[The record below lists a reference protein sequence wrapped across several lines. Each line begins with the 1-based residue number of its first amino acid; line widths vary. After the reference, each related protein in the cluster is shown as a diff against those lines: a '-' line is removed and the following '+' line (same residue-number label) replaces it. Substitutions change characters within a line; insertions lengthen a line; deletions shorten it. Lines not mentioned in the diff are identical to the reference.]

1 MMGGRLLT
9 RKIGVAIGAAGAT
22 LFSILLLAYL
32 HWPQSSLP
40 YSDSFALGKADE
52 WQAFAGTWEL
62 VRGEMR
68 NDSDERGAKLVTG
81 STGWKNYVVE
91 ADVMLLGADGDAGL
105 ILRSSN
111 EEAGVDSYTGYYFG
125 LRRRGNSLVLGRAE
139 HGWTENSSNLNL
151 DPLGVQPFQWYRLK
165 FLAYDCQIVGEATM
179 PDNGS
184 VSSIGLRDKD
194 CIPSGRI
201 GLRSYSSGGV
211 WRNVTVRRAEQRD
224 LAAML
229 TSISRLQRP
238 PSPAV
243 NGKQTVPTISHE
255 GAEKAISQPS
265 GPFRPIADLRLFSF
279 SNNERATVRGVV
291 ILASPS
297 LIIQDP
303 TGGVSI
309 ANPHGLPLK
318 IGDEVEASGRVRPG
332 DFSSV
337 LEDAT
342 VRVLWARSPTPA
354 VSVTA
359 SQAATG
365 AFDANFI
372 ELEGRLR
379 RKDLGPNN
387 TFILGFE
394 SGPEAFRAIV
404 NRGRSDSFFKEVKV
418 NSLLRLRGI
427 CLADAAY
434 TENLTPFVVLLRST
448 EDLKVLAGPPWWNAG
463 HLVGLV
469 IGILVLTLVISVL
482 YGRIEHWRLR
492 AVLDERERLAHEVHD
507 TLAQS
512 FAGIGFQ
519 LDAIRNGVPKDLKII
534 HHQLDVAS
542 DLARHSHEEARRS
555 IATLRPV
562 SLESHDLMT
571 ALELCG
577 RRMVEGGNV
586 DVITSA
592 SGDAR
597 ILPFRITETLYR
609 MGQEA
614 IANAVR
620 HGHPNEISLSVNY
633 EKDFITL
640 VIADDG
646 VGFRKVED
654 LRGFGLQGMRRRAA
668 SISANLHVVSEPGHG
683 TRVTIKAAL
692 PPRGSIFSWAN
703 KIWKQLLEYQHHVQP
718 TRQQHSNSY
727 RG

>member
-1 MMGGRLLT
+1 MLVLNLPFKALMFLT
-9 RKIGVAIGAAGAT
+9 
-22 LFSILLLAYL
+22 L
-32 HWPQSSLP
+32 
-40 YSDSFALGKADE
+40 
-52 WQAFAGTWEL
+52 
-62 VRGEMR
+62 MR
-68 NDSDERGAKLVTG
+68 P
-81 STGWKNYVVE
+81 
-91 ADVMLLGADGDAGL
+91 
-105 ILRSSN
+105 
-111 EEAGVDSYTGYYFG
+111 
-125 LRRRGNSLVLGRAE
+125 SLVLFLVLWLKLVKDFLKVRCRLALLPFLISCLI
-139 HGWTENSSNLNL
+139 WL
-151 DPLGVQPFQWYRLK
+151 DLVASLDRKSGS
-165 FLAYDCQIVGEATM
+165 AGM
-179 PDNGS
+179 P
-184 VSSIGLRDKD
+184 
-194 CIPSGRI
+194 
-201 GLRSYSSGGV
+201 
-211 WRNVTVRRAEQRD
+211 
-224 LAAML
+224 
-229 TSISRLQRP
+229 
-238 PSPAV
+238 
-243 NGKQTVPTISHE
+243 
-255 GAEKAISQPS
+255 
-265 GPFRPIADLRLFSF
+265 RPISYAVFCLKKKK
-279 SNNERATVRGVV
+279 RGVV

-309 ANPHGLPLK
+309 ANPHGLPLT
-318 IGDEVEASGRVRPG
+318 IGEEVEASGRVRPG

-555 IATLRPV
+555 
-562 SLESHDLMT
+562 
-571 ALELCG
+571 
-577 RRMVEGGNV
+577 
-586 DVITSA
+586 
-592 SGDAR
+592 
-597 ILPFRITETLYR
+597 
-609 MGQEA
+609 
-614 IANAVR
+614 
-620 HGHPNEISLSVNY
+620 
-633 EKDFITL
+633 
-640 VIADDG
+640 
-646 VGFRKVED
+646 
-654 LRGFGLQGMRRRAA
+654 
-668 SISANLHVVSEPGHG
+668 
-683 TRVTIKAAL
+683 
-692 PPRGSIFSWAN
+692 
-703 KIWKQLLEYQHHVQP
+703 
-718 TRQQHSNSY
+718 
-727 RG
+727 